1 MDSEKHVTQA
11 DTESDKL
18 HTHSTSNYSEP
29 RVFGP
34 FALFILPLPILPASI
49 IALARGNLVHFL
61 TCSAALALIG
71 FAVKLLRTGQ
81 RRELQLRRLGW
92 TRISQQPWKSGA
104 ALCIGAAVT
113 ACALLIAGLAPWAAL
128 CFGALGTGGML
139 LTYGKD
145 ELTRAHAPPA
155 DDTRP
160 EVTAALDE
168 ARLKIAAIDTASSAI
183 ENQELKKRIR
193 RINANAVDI
202 LTTIADDPAAL
213 SRARRFLNVYLG
225 GVQQVTT
232 RYAQLHQAQD
242 NQVLEQNFRNVLITI
257 EDSFS
262 RQQQKLREKEVLDLD
277 VQIEVLNTQLKNEGV
292 S

>member
-1 MDSEKHVTQA
+1 M
-11 DTESDKL
+11 
-18 HTHSTSNYSEP
+18 
-29 RVFGP
+29 FGP
-34 FALFILPLPILPASI
+34 FALFILPLPLLPASV
-49 IALARGNLVHFL
+49 IALARGNLLHFL

-71 FAVKLLRTGQ
+71 VAVKLLRTGQ

-92 TRISQQPWKSGA
+92 TRISQGPWKSGA
-104 ALCIGAAVT
+104 ALCIGIAVS
-113 ACALLIAGLAPWAAL
+113 ACALLITSHELWAAL
-128 CFGALGTGGML
+128 CFGALSAGGML
-139 LTYGKD
+139 LSYGKD
-145 ELTRAHAPPA
+145 VRTHASAAPVGDA
-155 DDTRP
+155 RP

-168 ARLKIAAIDTASSAI
+168 ARIKIASIDEASSAI
-183 ENQELKKRIR
+183 ENQELKRRIR

-232 RYAQLHQAQD
+232 RYAQLHQSQD
-242 NQVLEQNFRNVLITI
+242 SQVLEQNFRNVLITI

-262 RQQQKLREKEVLDLD
+262 RQKQKLREKEVLDLD